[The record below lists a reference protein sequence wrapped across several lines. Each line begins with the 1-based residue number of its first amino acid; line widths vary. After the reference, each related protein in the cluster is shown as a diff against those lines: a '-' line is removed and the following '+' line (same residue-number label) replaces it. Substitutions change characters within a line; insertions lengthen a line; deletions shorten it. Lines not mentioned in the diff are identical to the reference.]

1 MKTKVKALAA
11 VLPLLAAVQANAAIN
26 DDGGAS
32 LGSGSGA
39 GELFL
44 SVIDRGGSSPESYV
58 RDLGITTGAFLA
70 NPTSFLNTSFSADSN
85 LQSLLTNQQ
94 ANGGTIHWNLAGESN
109 QVSPVFNVGAL
120 TTAPTQL
127 TTSNTPQGQFGLA
140 PAFTKLADYTKAV
153 NQAADPNN
161 MTNYA
166 ANNSVLVASS
176 NTGAYY
182 DGVNWGA
189 KWLDPTNT
197 EGASGQSLGF
207 YFVGLDPNTGNTM
220 INTFSGQWTLASN
233 GTLSYAA
240 SAPAPVPLPPAVWL
254 LGSALVGLVGV
265 GRRRTGTA
273 V

>member
-11 VLPLLAAVQANAAIN
+11 ALPLLAAVQANAAIN

-58 RDLGITTGAFLA
+58 RDLGIATGAFLA
-70 NPTSFLNTSFSADSN
+70 NPTSFLSTTFAADSN
-85 LQSLLTNQQ
+85 LQSLLSNQQ
-94 ANGGTIHWNLAGESN
+94 TNGGTLHWNIAGESN
-109 QVSPVFNVGAL
+109 RVSPFDVGAL

-153 NQAADPNN
+153 NQAADPSN

-197 EGASGQSLGF
+197 EGATGQSLGF
-207 YFVGLDPNTGNTM
+207 YFVGVNPNDRTGSSTLVD
-220 INTFSGQWTLASN
+220 TFSGQWTLASN
-233 GTLSYAA
+233 GTLSYV
-240 SAPAPVPLPPAVWL
+240 APVPLPPAVWL

-265 GRRRTGTA
+265 GRRRSGTA